1 MDTNLQRLRAS
12 ATVLV
17 DAIRTGPLDAQVA
30 ACPGWDLGDL
40 ARHMGFIHRWARHAA
55 TTGAPPN
62 LDDIEAP
69 PADADLADWVAVG
82 AESLATALASLDP
95 DEPTWHPFPVPK
107 VARVWP
113 RRQACETTIHAWDAV
128 NAIGGSFSLDAATAA
143 DNVAEFFEVIAPR
156 IITRD
161 GRSVPHGAITI
172 RCTDTGDEFT
182 IRSVDGSSLERTH
195 IAPDAVLAAPAE
207 DLCLAMW
214 HRRSLAEPPEAPLAL
229 AWLAFG
235 GN

>member
-69 PADADLADWVAVG
+69 PADSDLADWVAVG
-82 AESLATALASLDP
+82 VELLAVTLASLNP
-95 DEPTWHPFPVPK
+95 EEPTWHPFPVPK